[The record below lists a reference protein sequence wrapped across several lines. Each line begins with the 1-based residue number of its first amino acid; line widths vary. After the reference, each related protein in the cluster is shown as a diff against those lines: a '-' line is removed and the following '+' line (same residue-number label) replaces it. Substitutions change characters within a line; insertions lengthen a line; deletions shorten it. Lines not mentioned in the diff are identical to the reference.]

1 MVVRSQALV
10 ASVAVALVLAA
21 SAESAS
27 GAIVYRGTARTGSVT
42 AVSLARWDIF
52 RYRLGAS
59 TRIGYVARVPGAAGL
74 RWNVYRGTSFAGYVA
89 RGPVG
94 SGRWVL
100 FRLAREVGYV
110 RLVAGRWWAYRR
122 RSAPPGYTR
131 VGYVAARPPERP
143 LALPGPAGGAALL
156 LLI

>member
-1 MVVRSQALV
+1 MAVRSKALV
-10 ASVAVALVLAA
+10 ASAAVALTLAA
-21 SAESAS
+21 FAESAS
-27 GAIVYRGTARTGSVT
+27 GAIVYRGSARAGSVT
-42 AVSLARWDIF
+42 AVSLVRWDVF

-59 TRIGYVARVPGAAGL
+59 TRIGYVGRVPGARVL

-94 SGRWVL
+94 SGRWFL
-100 FRLAREVGYV
+100 FRLSREVGYV
-110 RLVAGRWWAYRR
+110 RLLAGRWWAYRR

-131 VGYVAARPPERP
+131 VGYVAVRPPERP
-143 LALPGPAGGAALL
+143 LALAGPAGGAALL